1 MSRVLGI
8 DGGASSSKWA
18 VLDAAGQVVAQGRA
32 APIVGHLF
40 NEEMRAQVWVALDA
54 LLAETSPYA
63 PAAVVAGITGLDGGT
78 PEARHFGAHIAR
90 ALGLADE
97 RVRVLNDMDLV
108 YRAHFAPGEG
118 VVVYAGTGSVAYSI
132 APDGAVYRAGGHGYL
147 IGDEGAGF
155 WIGKTALRHLLR
167 WHDAGLDTASYPL
180 ARQLYAMLGGRDWPR
195 IRAYVYG
202 GGRQAVA
209 ALAPAVG
216 RAAEEGDETATQVL
230 LQAGR
235 ELAELALTL
244 RHRLGPLPV
253 VLCGGALQ
261 VSPLI
266 EQGAR
271 ELLEFTVQYAS
282 SAEAAARMA
291 LEILKAEGQ
300 SDAF

>member
-1 MSRVLGI
+1 MKVLGI

-18 VLDAAGQVVAQGRA
+18 VLDATGKIVAQGRTV
-32 APIVGHLF
+32 PIIGHLF
-40 NEEMRAQVWVALDA
+40 NDEMRAQVWAALDT
-54 LLAETSPYA
+54 LLSETKTYA
-63 PAAVVAGITGLDGGT
+63 PGAVVAGITGLDAGT
-78 PEARHFGAHIAR
+78 KEAQQMGAYIGQ
-90 ALGLADE
+90 ALGLPE
-97 RVRVLNDMDLV
+97 KQVGVFNDMDLV

-118 VVVYAGTGSVAYSI
+118 MVVYAGTGSVAYSI
-132 APDGAVYRAGGHGYL
+132 APDGTVYRAGGHGYL

-155 WIGKTALRHLLR
+155 WIGKTALRHLMR

-180 ARQLYAMLGGRDWPR
+180 ARHLYAVLGGRDWPH
-195 IRAYVYG
+195 IREYVYG

-216 RAAEEGDETATQVL
+216 RAALEGDETATQVL

-271 ELLEFTVQYAS
+271 ELVELSVKYAS

-291 LEILKAEGQ
+291 LEMLKETG
-300 SDAF
+300 

>member
-1 MSRVLGI
+1 MKHVLGI

-18 VLDAAGQVVAQGRA
+18 VLDATGTLVAQGRA

-40 NEEMRAQVWVALDA
+40 NEEMRAQVWAALDT
-54 LLAETSPYA
+54 LLSETKPYA
-63 PAAVVAGITGLDGGT
+63 LEAVVAGITGLDAGT
-78 PEARHFGAHIAR
+78 KEARQIAAHIGQ
-90 ALGLADE
+90 ALGLSEEQVA
-97 RVRVLNDMDLV
+97 VFNDMDLV

-132 APDGAVYRAGGHGYL
+132 APDGTVYRAGGHGYL

-155 WIGKTALRHLLR
+155 WIGKTALRHLMR

-180 ARQLYAMLGGRDWPR
+180 ARHLYAVLGGRDWPR
-195 IRAYVYG
+195 IREYVYG

-216 RAAEEGDETATQVL
+216 RAAEEGDETAIQVL

-235 ELAELALTL
+235 ELADLALTL
-244 RHRLGPLPV
+244 RRRLGPRPV

-271 ELLEFTVQYAS
+271 ELIELSVQYAS

-291 LEILKAEGQ
+291 LEMLKQTG
-300 SDAF
+300 

>member
-1 MSRVLGI
+1 MNVLGI

-18 VLDAAGQVVAQGRA
+18 VLDATGTVVAQGRT
-32 APIVGHLF
+32 APIIGHLF
-40 NEEMRAQVWVALDA
+40 NKEMQAQVWAALET
-54 LLAETSPYA
+54 LLSEISPYA
-63 PAAVVAGITGLDGGT
+63 PTAVVAGITGLDAGT
-78 PEARHFGAHIAR
+78 PEAQQLAERIQQV
-90 ALGLADE
+90 LGLSAT
-97 RVRVLNDMDLV
+97 RVWVFNDMDLV

-118 VVVYAGTGSVAYSI
+118 LVVYAGTGSVAYSI
-132 APDGAVYRAGGHGYL
+132 APDGTVYRAGGHGYL

-155 WIGKTALRHLLR
+155 WIGKTALRHLMR
-167 WHDAGLDTASYPL
+167 WHDAGLDTTSYPL
-180 ARQLYAMLGGRDWPR
+180 ARHLYAVLGGRDWPR
-195 IRAYVYG
+195 IREYVYG

-235 ELAELALTL
+235 ELADLALTL

-271 ELLEFTVQYAS
+271 ELIELSVQYAS

-291 LEILKAEGQ
+291 LDILKVGL
-300 SDAF
+300 

>member
-1 MSRVLGI
+1 MNVLGI

-18 VLDAAGQVVAQGRA
+18 VLDATGTVVAQGRT
-32 APIVGHLF
+32 APIIGHLF
-40 NEEMRAQVWVALDA
+40 NEEMQAQVWAALET
-54 LLAETSPYA
+54 LLSEISPYA
-63 PAAVVAGITGLDGGT
+63 PAAVVAGITGLDAGT
-78 PEARHFGAHIAR
+78 PEAQQLAERIQQV
-90 ALGLADE
+90 LGLSAT
-97 RVRVLNDMDLV
+97 RVWVFNDMDLV

-118 VVVYAGTGSVAYSI
+118 LVVYAGTGSVAYSI
-132 APDGAVYRAGGHGYL
+132 APDGTVYRAGGHGYL

-155 WIGKTALRHLLR
+155 WIGKTALRHLMR
-167 WHDAGLDTASYPL
+167 WHDAGLDTTSYPL
-180 ARQLYAMLGGRDWPR
+180 ARHLYAVLGGRDWPR
-195 IRAYVYG
+195 IREYVYG

-235 ELAELALTL
+235 ELADLALTL

-271 ELLEFTVQYAS
+271 ELIELSVQYAS

-291 LEILKAEGQ
+291 LDILKVGL
-300 SDAF
+300 

>member
-1 MSRVLGI
+1 MNVLGI

-18 VLDAAGQVVAQGRA
+18 VLDATGTLVAQGRT
-32 APIVGHLF
+32 APIIGHLF
-40 NEEMRAQVWVALDA
+40 NEEMRAQVWAALDA
-54 LLAETSPYA
+54 LLSETQPYA
-63 PAAVVAGITGLDGGT
+63 PEAVVAGITGLDAGT
-78 PEARHFGAHIAR
+78 KEAQRMGAYIGQ
-90 ALGLADE
+90 ALGLPE
-97 RVRVLNDMDLV
+97 KRVAVLNDMDLV

-118 VVVYAGTGSVAYSI
+118 MVVYAGTGSVAYSI
-132 APDGAVYRAGGHGYL
+132 ASDGTVYRAGGHGYL

-155 WIGKTALRHLLR
+155 WIGKTALRHLMR
-167 WHDAGLDTASYPL
+167 WHDAGLDTALYPL
-180 ARQLYAMLGGRDWPR
+180 ARHLYAVLGGRDWPR
-195 IRAYVYG
+195 IREYVYG

-235 ELAELALTL
+235 ELADLALTL
-244 RHRLGPLPV
+244 RHRLGPRPV

-271 ELLEFTVQYAS
+271 ELIELSVQYAS

-291 LEILKAEGQ
+291 LEMLKETG
-300 SDAF
+300 